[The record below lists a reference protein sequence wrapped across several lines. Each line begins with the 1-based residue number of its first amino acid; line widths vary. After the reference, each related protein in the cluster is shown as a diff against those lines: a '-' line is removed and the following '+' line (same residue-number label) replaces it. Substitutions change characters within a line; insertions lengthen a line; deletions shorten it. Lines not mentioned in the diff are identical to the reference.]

1 MPKMK
6 THSAT
11 KKRFKVVGNGSK
23 VKRGKC
29 GKRHLLTGKS
39 RKTKRELRAIAY
51 VGITNIHRFKV
62 LLPYG

>member
-6 THSAT
+6 THSGS
-11 KKRFKVVGNGSK
+11 KKRFKLVANGTK
-23 VKRGKC
+23 IKRGKA

-39 RKTKRELRAIAY
+39 RKTVRDLRAIAY
-51 VGITNIHRFKV
+51 VGMTNIHRFKV